1 VIQGIAKKNGAR
13 TRYPVESFFLS
24 IAIAVLAVVLSLIMG
39 NSAVTN
45 GLVIGSVIGITFFL
59 VTWWMI
65 SCIVRSKKD
74 KSANPL
80 LAILAIK
87 LFILKFPLVG
97 LALWLAFKYLQINP
111 FALIFGIAI
120 VQIAMLASALVK
132 MFGKKE

>member
-1 VIQGIAKKNGAR
+1 MKQGIARKNGAR
-13 TRYPVESFFLS
+13 TRYPAESFFLS
-24 IAIAVLAVVLSLIMG
+24 IAIAVLAVVLSLTMAD
-39 NSAVTN
+39 SAVTN
-45 GLVIGSVIGITFFL
+45 GLAIGSVIGITFFV

-65 SCIVRSKKD
+65 HCIVRSKKD
-74 KSANPL
+74 KSVNPL

-97 LALWLAFKYLQINP
+97 LFLWLAFKYWEINP

-120 VQIAMLASALVK
+120 TQIAMLGSAVVK

>member
-1 VIQGIAKKNGAR
+1 M
-13 TRYPVESFFLS
+13 S
-24 IAIAVLAVVLSLIMG
+24 IAISVLAVVLSLTMG
-39 NSAVTN
+39 DPAVTN
-45 GLVIGSVIGITFFL
+45 GLIIGSVTGITFFL

-65 SCIVRSKKD
+65 YCIVRSKKD
-74 KSANPL
+74 KKVSPL
-80 LAILAIK
+80 LTILAIK

-120 VQIAMLASALVK
+120 TQLAMLASAVVK

>member
-1 VIQGIAKKNGAR
+1 MIQGIARKNGAR

-39 NSAVTN
+39 DSAVTN

-65 SCIVRSKKD
+65 HCIVRSKKD
-74 KSANPL
+74 KSVNPL

-97 LALWLAFKYLQINP
+97 LTLWLAFKYLQINP